1 MKFGD
6 CCWQCPLLKL
16 EAFLI
21 EIRTKHEVEGLRV
34 AAQITA
40 KTHARLAQEI
50 HPGVRL
56 KDLDAIAGE
65 FILSQGAI
73 TLYKGIK
80 QTINQRPFPGVIC
93 ASVNQEICHGFPDGR
108 ILKDGDIV
116 GIDIGL
122 RYKGWCGDMCVTHMV
137 GQVKPEVKKLVETT
151 YESLQRGIA
160 ACIPGNRLG
169 AIGTAIQTYAES
181 EGYSVVREYG
191 GHGIGR
197 ELWEDPF
204 VPHIGP
210 ADRGPILRAGMVL
223 NIEPMLNMGKPY
235 TKILKDEW
243 TVVTADG
250 SLSAQFEHT
259 VAITEQGPE
268 VLSILP

>member
-1 MKFGD
+1 
-6 CCWQCPLLKL
+6 L
-16 EAFLI
+16 EVSLI
-21 EIRTKHEVEGLRV
+21 ELRTKHEIEALRA

-40 KTHARLAQEI
+40 QTHARLAEEI
-50 HPGVRL
+50 HAGIRL
-56 KDLDAIAGE
+56 KDLDAIAE
-65 FILSQGAI
+65 AFLQSHGAA
-73 TLYKGIK
+73 TLYKGIR
-80 QTINQRPFPGVIC
+80 QVPNQRPFPGVIC
-93 ASVNQEICHGFPDGR
+93 ASVNNEICHGFPDGR
-108 ILKDGDIV
+108 ILKEGDIV

-122 RYKGWCGDMCVTHMV
+122 RYKGWCGDVCVTHMV
-137 GQVKPEVKKLVETT
+137 GSVKPEVKKLVETT
-151 YESLQRGIA
+151 SESLRRGIA

-169 AIGTAIQTYAES
+169 AIGAAIQSYAES

-210 ADRGPILRAGMVL
+210 ADRGPILKAGMVL

-235 TKILKDEW
+235 TRLMKDEW

-259 VAITEQGPE
+259 VAITENGPE

>member
-1 MKFGD
+1 MIE
-6 CCWQCPLLKL
+6 LK
-16 EAFLI
+16 
-21 EIRTKHEVEGLRV
+21 TKHEVEALKA

-40 KTHARLAQEI
+40 QTHARLGEAI
-50 HPGVRL
+50 HAGMPLR
-56 KDLDAIAGE
+56 DLDTIAE
-65 FILSQGAI
+65 KYITSQGAA
-73 TLYKGIK
+73 TLYKGIR
-80 QTINQRPFPGVIC
+80 QMPNQRPFPGVIC
-93 ASVNQEICHGFPDGR
+93 ASLNNEICHGFPDGR
-108 ILKDGDIV
+108 ILKEGDIV

-122 RYKGWCGDMCVTHMV
+122 RFKGWCGDVCVTYMI
-137 GQVKPEVKKLVETT
+137 GQVKPEVRKLVETT

-169 AIGTAIQTYAES
+169 AIGAAIQSFAE
-181 EGYSVVREYG
+181 ERGYSVVREYG

-235 TKILKDEW
+235 TKVLKDEW

-259 VAITEQGPE
+259 IYITENGPE
-268 VLSILP
+268 VLSILS

>member
-1 MKFGD
+1 
-6 CCWQCPLLKL
+6 L
-16 EAFLI
+16 EVYLI
-21 EIRTKHEVEGLRV
+21 ELRTKHEVEALRA

-40 KTHARLAQEI
+40 QTHARLAEAI
-50 HPGVRL
+50 HVGVRL
-56 KDLDAIAGE
+56 KDLDEIAE
-65 FILSQGAI
+65 AYIQAQGAT
-73 TLYKGIK
+73 TLYKGIR
-80 QTINQRPFPGVIC
+80 QVPNQRPFPGVIC
-93 ASVNQEICHGFPDGR
+93 ASVNNEICHGLPDGR
-108 ILKDGDIV
+108 TLKDGDIV

-137 GQVKPEVKKLVETT
+137 GQVKPEVKKLVQTT

-160 ACIPGNRLG
+160 ACVPGNRLG
-169 AIGTAIQTYAES
+169 AIGAAIQTYAES
-181 EGYSVVREYG
+181 EGFSVVREYG

-210 ADRGPILRAGMVL
+210 ADRGPILRAGMVI
-223 NIEPMLNMGKPY
+223 NVEPMLNMGKPY
-235 TKILKDEW
+235 TKLMKDEW

-259 VAITEQGPE
+259 IAITENGPE
-268 VLSILP
+268 VLSVLS

>member
-1 MKFGD
+1 M
-6 CCWQCPLLKL
+6 
-16 EAFLI
+16 I
-21 EIRTKHEVEGLRV
+21 ELRTKHEIEALRA

-40 KTHARLAQEI
+40 QTHARLAEEI
-50 HPGVRL
+50 HAGVRL
-56 KDLDAIAGE
+56 KDLDAIAE
-65 FILSQGAI
+65 KFILAQGAT
-73 TLYKGIK
+73 TLYKGIR
-80 QTINQRPFPGVIC
+80 QIPNQRPFPGVIT
-93 ASVNQEICHGFPDGR
+93 ASINHEICHGFPDGR
-108 ILKDGDIV
+108 ILKEGDIV

-122 RYKGWCGDMCVTHMV
+122 RYKGWCGDVCVTHMV
-137 GQVKPEVKKLVETT
+137 GSVKPEVKKLVETT
-151 YESLQRGIA
+151 SESLRRGIA

-169 AIGTAIQTYAES
+169 AIGAAIQS
-181 EGYSVVREYG
+181 

-210 ADRGPILRAGMVL
+210 ADRGPILKAGMVL

-235 TKILKDEW
+235 TKLMKDEW

-259 VAITEQGPE
+259 IAITENGPE

>member
-1 MKFGD
+1 MFF
-6 CCWQCPLLKL
+6 KL
-16 EAFLI
+16 EVLLI
-21 EIRTKHEVEGLRV
+21 ELRTKHEIEALRA

-40 KTHARLAQEI
+40 QTHARLAGEI
-50 HPGVRL
+50 HAGIRL
-56 KDLDAIAGE
+56 KDLDTIAEE
-65 FILSQGAI
+65 FILAQGAA
-73 TLYKGIK
+73 TLYKGIR
-80 QTINQRPFPGVIC
+80 QVPNQRPFPGVIC
-93 ASVNQEICHGFPDGR
+93 ASVNNEICHGLPDGR
-108 ILKDGDIV
+108 ILKEGDIV

-122 RYKGWCGDMCVTHMV
+122 RYKGWCGDVCVTHMV
-137 GQVKPEVKKLVETT
+137 GQLKPEVKRLVDTT
-151 YESLQRGIA
+151 SESLRRGIA

-169 AIGTAIQTYAES
+169 AIGAAIQSYAEG

-210 ADRGPILRAGMVL
+210 ADRGPILKAGMVL

-235 TKILKDEW
+235 TRLMKDEW

-259 VAITEQGPE
+259 IAITENGPE
-268 VLSILP
+268 VLSILS